1 MNRWGGQIHV
11 SVPSC
16 LTRLLVVAGI
26 AGLTGML
33 VGCTSATRLGPPV
46 TEPVVV
52 RQIRQTITIDG
63 DIDDWPDRP
72 TVRIARSDPPPE
84 GARARIGFGWDETHL
99 YVAFIV
105 SDLNLVS
112 TETRRDARGL
122 RDDGVMLLIDTLAD
136 HKDHWRGDDIFYR
149 VNLTGTVVDA
159 RGLRDKSPNTTWD
172 GGMKHAVTL
181 QGTLNNNK
189 DVDTGYIIEMA
200 VPWTDIGITKPM
212 PGKAAVGVNMVV
224 YTRGAQEEDFGF
236 YDWAKGPGLLRPD
249 TFGKIV
255 LSK

>member
-1 MNRWGGQIHV
+1 MSV
-11 SVPSC
+11 SSC

-26 AGLTGML
+26 TGLTGVL
-33 VGCTSATRLGPPV
+33 GGCTSATRLGPPV

-52 RQIRQTITIDG
+52 PKTTQPITIDG
-63 DIDDWPDRP
+63 KIEDW
-72 TVRIARSDPPPE
+72 TTSAVVRIARSDPPAE
-84 GARARIGFGWDETHL
+84 GARTKVAFCWDDVFL

-112 TETRRDARGL
+112 TETRRDARDL
-122 RDDGVMLLIDTLAD
+122 RDDGVMLLIDTRAD
-136 HKDHWRGDDIFYR
+136 HKDDWQGDDIFYR

-189 DVDTGYIIEMA
+189 DVDTGYIVEMA
-200 VPWTDIGITKPM
+200 IPWTDIGITRPT
-212 PGKAAVGVNMVV
+212 PGKTAVGINMVV
-224 YTRGAQEEDFGF
+224 YTRGPQEEDFGF